1 MELGKEN
8 ILNIFE
14 KNFKCDVIDTEV
26 GKGFKL
32 SPYQAFI
39 FCSITGSGYLD
50 NPIMPFTPKGLLK
63 VFYNAM
69 HYNFV
74 TGLFDN
80 TNLKH
85 TPYSLNQ
92 LHPFLFNDDYKVI
105 IPIEFNSDIE
115 LQDFLFEKIRT
126 VSNPTQYIIMR
137 VEISKKGNGLEPF
150 MEYLA
155 NTYFI
160 NKGFICENQ
169 IPLSHTLGSPDF
181 GGYGIPE
188 VLKVLSKYGIH
199 FNGLNVIELAM
210 LRFNK
215 NSNVANDIFSDDLI
229 VGEAKTSTTVMKKQL
244 NKYLAS
250 KLFNYGIEIHPS
262 KPIPSND
269 SFGLLNIDDKSF
281 IHYTKPKF
289 KNELIGIKNQAE
301 YKKWL
306 KTYVKLYLIAN
317 LSNNEFQSFYKEVV
331 GNSISTNSDISTFV
345 GNLSF
350 EMILDKLRELN
361 II

>member
-1 MELGKEN
+1 MELSKEN
-8 ILNIFE
+8 IINIF
-14 KNFKCDVIDTEV
+14 KNNFKCEIIETDL

-92 LHPFLFNDDYKVI
+92 VYPFLFSDDYKVI

-115 LQDFLFEKIRT
+115 LQDFLFEKISAI
-126 VSNPTQYIIMR
+126 SNPTQYIIMR
-137 VEISKKGNGLEPF
+137 VETSKKGNGLEPF

-155 NTYFI
+155 NTYFV

-188 VLKVLSKYGIH
+188 VLKVLSKYGVH
-199 FNGLNVIELAM
+199 FNGLNIIELAM
-210 LRFNK
+210 LRFKK
-215 NSNVANDIFSDDLI
+215 NSIVANDVFSDALI
-229 VGEAKTSTTVMKKQL
+229 VGEAKTSTTIMEKQL

-250 KLFNYGIEIHPS
+250 KLFNYGIEIHPL
-262 KPIPSND
+262 KTNASND
-269 SFGLLNIDDKSF
+269 SFGLLNIDVNSYLK
-281 IHYTKPKF
+281 YTKPKINSNIINF
-289 KNELIGIKNQAE
+289 KHQSE

-317 LSNNEFQSFYKEVV
+317 LSNSEFQSFYSEVV
-331 GNSISTNSDISTFV
+331 GRSISTNSDISTFV
-345 GNLSF
+345 VDLSF
-350 EMILDKLRELN
+350 ETILDKLKVLN

>member
-1 MELGKEN
+1 MELNKEN
-8 ILNIFE
+8 IINIF
-14 KNFKCDVIDTEV
+14 KNNFNCEIIETDL

-92 LHPFLFNDDYKVI
+92 VYPFLFSDDYKVI

-115 LQDFLFEKIRT
+115 LQEFLFEKISFI
-126 VSNPTQYIIMR
+126 SNPTQYIIMR
-137 VEISKKGNGLEPF
+137 IEVSKKGNGLEPF

-155 NTYFI
+155 NSYFV

-169 IPLSHTLGSPDF
+169 IPLSHALGSPDF

-188 VLKVLSKYGIH
+188 VLKVLSKYGVH
-199 FNGLNVIELAM
+199 FNGLNIIELAM
-210 LRFNK
+210 LRFKK
-215 NSNVANDIFSDDLI
+215 NSIEANDVFSDALI
-229 VGEAKTSTTVMKKQL
+229 VGEAKTSTTTMEKQL
-244 NKYLAS
+244 NKYLTS

-262 KPIPSND
+262 KNNASNN
-269 SFGLLNIDDKSF
+269 SFGLLNIDINYYLK
-281 IHYTKPKF
+281 YTKPK
-289 KNELIGIKNQAE
+289 IKSNIIDVKFQSE

-317 LSNNEFQSFYKEVV
+317 LSNSEFQSFYFEVA
-331 GNSISTNSDISTFV
+331 GSLISTKSDISTFV
-345 GNLSF
+345 VNLSF
-350 EMILDKLRELN
+350 ETILDKLKVLK

>member
-1 MELGKEN
+1 MELYKEN
-8 ILNIFE
+8 IINIF
-14 KNFKCDVIDTEV
+14 KNNFNCEVVETEL
-26 GKGFKL
+26 GEGFKL

-85 TPYSLNQ
+85 TPFCLNQ
-92 LHPFLFNDDYKVI
+92 VYPFLFKDEYKIV

-115 LQDFLFEKIRT
+115 LQDLLFEKIDAI
-126 VSNPTQYIIMR
+126 SNPTQYIIMR
-137 VEISKKGNGLEPF
+137 IEVSKKGNGLEPF

-169 IPLSHTLGSPDF
+169 IPLSHSLGSPDF

-199 FNGLNVIELAM
+199 FKGLNIIELAM

-215 NSNVANDIFSDDLI
+215 NKTIDSYICSNDLI
-229 VGEAKTSTTVMKKQL
+229 VGEAKTSTSNMEKQL

-262 KPIPSND
+262 KLCASD
-269 SFGLLNIDDKSF
+269 ASFGLLNINNASYLQYIEPTLENKLLD
-281 IHYTKPKF
+281 
-289 KNELIGIKNQAE
+289 IKHQSE
-301 YKKWL
+301 YKNWL
-306 KTYVKLYLIAN
+306 KTYFKLYLIAN
-317 LSNNEFQSFYKEVV
+317 LSNNEFQSFYKEIV

-345 GNLSF
+345 SDLSF
-350 EMILDKLRELN
+350 ELILDKLKNLN

>member
-1 MELGKEN
+1 MELSKEN
-8 ILNIFE
+8 IINIF
-14 KNFKCDVIDTEV
+14 KNNFKSEVIDTEL
-26 GKGFKL
+26 GKGCKL

-50 NPIMPFTPKGLLK
+50 NPLMPFTPKGLLK

-92 LHPFLFNDDYKVI
+92 AFPFLFSDDYKVI

-115 LQDFLFEKIRT
+115 LQEFLFEKIST
-126 VSNPTQYIIMR
+126 ISNPTQYIVMR

-155 NTYFI
+155 NSYFV

-181 GGYGIPE
+181 GGYGIPA
-188 VLKVLSKYGIH
+188 VLKVLSSYGVH
-199 FNGLNVIELAM
+199 FNGLNIIELAM

-215 NSNVANDIFSDDLI
+215 NKTIANNIFSDDLI
-229 VGEAKTSTTVMKKQL
+229 VGEAKTSTTIMEKQL

-250 KLFNYGIEIHPS
+250 KLFNWGIEIHPS
-262 KPIPSND
+262 KLNASNN
-269 SFGLLNIDDKSF
+269 SFGLLNIDNKCYLKYTNPKLKSD
-281 IHYTKPKF
+281 
-289 KNELIGIKNQAE
+289 LIDVKHQSL
-301 YKKWL
+301 YKDWL

-317 LSNNEFQSFYKEVV
+317 LSNDEFQSFYKEVV
-331 GNSISTNSDISTFV
+331 GNSISTNSDISNFV
-345 GNLSF
+345 GYLSF
-350 EMILDKLRELN
+350 EMILDKLKVLN

>member
-1 MELGKEN
+1 MELSKGN
-8 ILNIFE
+8 IINIF
-14 KNFKCDVIDTEV
+14 KNNFKCEVIETGL

-92 LHPFLFNDDYKVI
+92 VYPFLFSDNYKVI

-115 LQDFLFEKIRT
+115 LQDLLFDKIST
-126 VSNPTQYIIMR
+126 ISNPTQYIIMR
-137 VEISKKGNGLEPF
+137 VETSKKGNGLEPF

-155 NTYFI
+155 NTYFV

-188 VLKVLSKYGIH
+188 VLKVLSKYGVH
-199 FNGLNVIELAM
+199 FNGLNIIELAM

-215 NSNVANDIFSDDLI
+215 NNIAANNVFSDDLI
-229 VGEAKTSTTVMKKQL
+229 VGEAKTSTTIMEKQL

-262 KPIPSND
+262 KANASND
-269 SFGLLNIDDKSF
+269 SLGLLNIDVRSYLK
-281 IHYTKPKF
+281 YTKPKF
-289 KNELIGIKNQAE
+289 KSDIIDIKHQSE
-301 YKKWL
+301 YKEWL

-317 LSNNEFQSFYKEVV
+317 FSNNEFQAFYFEGV
-331 GNSISTNSDISTFV
+331 GSPISTNSDISTFV
-345 GNLSF
+345 ADLSF
-350 EMILDKLRELN
+350 EIILDKLKVLN

>member
-1 MELGKEN
+1 MELSKEN
-8 ILNIFE
+8 IINIF
-14 KNFKCDVIDTEV
+14 KNNFKYEIIETEV
-26 GKGFKL
+26 GKGIKL

-50 NPIMPFTPKGLLK
+50 NAIMPFTPKGLLK
-63 VFYNAM
+63 IFYNAM

-92 LHPFLFNDDYKVI
+92 LHPFLFSDDFKVI
-105 IPIEFNSDIE
+105 IPIEFDSDIE
-115 LQDFLFEKIRT
+115 LQDFLFEKIKT
-126 VSNPTQYIIMR
+126 ITNPTQYIIMR
-137 VEISKKGNGLEPF
+137 VETSKKGNGLEPF

-155 NTYFI
+155 NTYFV

-188 VLKVLSKYGIH
+188 VLRILSKYGVH
-199 FNGLNVIELAM
+199 FNGLNIIELAM

-215 NSNVANDIFSDDLI
+215 NYIVTNRIFSDDLI
-229 VGEAKTSTTVMKKQL
+229 VGEAKTSTTIMEKQL

-262 KPIPSND
+262 KPLPSNN
-269 SFGLLNIDDKSF
+269 SFGLLNIDDKAF
-281 IHYTKPKF
+281 VQYTMPKI
-289 KNELIGIKNQAE
+289 KNELIDIKHQAE
-301 YKKWL
+301 YKEWIKS
-306 KTYVKLYLIAN
+306 YVKLYLIAN
-317 LSNNEFQSFYKEVV
+317 LSNNEFQSFHKEVT
-331 GNSISTNSDISTFV
+331 GNSISSNSDISIFV
-345 GNLSF
+345 GILSF
-350 EMILDKLRELN
+350 EMILDKLKELN